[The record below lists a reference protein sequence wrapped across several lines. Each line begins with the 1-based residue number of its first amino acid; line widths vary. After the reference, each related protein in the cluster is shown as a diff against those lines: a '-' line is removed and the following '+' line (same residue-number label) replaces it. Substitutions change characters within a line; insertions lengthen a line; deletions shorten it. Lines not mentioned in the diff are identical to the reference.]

1 MRYGLIAGLAT
12 VLLMSGTALAQ
23 VPVTA
28 TTELNVRAG
37 PGTNFPVVGV
47 IPEGGAAVIGG
58 CVADSRWCTVAYDG
72 GEGWAYSDYLSADL
86 NGQLVV
92 ITDRGTDLG
101 VPATVY
107 EGPPAAVPGAVG
119 GAIAGAVI
127 AGPVGAVVG
136 GVAGAAIGAAVD
148 PPKEVRTYV
157 TENALDPV
165 YVDGEVVVGAT
176 LPEPV
181 AVTPVPNSEYAYV
194 YLNGVPVLVEPGTRK
209 VVYIF
214 RS

>member
-1 MRYGLIAGLAT
+1 MRYGLIAGLAA
-12 VLLMSGTALAQ
+12 VLLMSGAALAE
-23 VPVTA
+23 VPATA

-37 PGTNFPVVGV
+37 PGTNFPVGGV
-47 IPEGGAAVIGG
+47 IPEGGRAVIGG
-58 CVADSRWCTVAYDG
+58 CVADSRWCTVSYDG
-72 GEGWAYSDYLSADL
+72 GQGWAYSDYLSADL
-86 NGQLVV
+86 GGQQVV
-92 ITDRGTDLG
+92 ITDRVTDLG

-127 AGPVGAVVG
+127 AGPVGAIVG
-136 GVAGAAIGAAVD
+136 GVAGATLGAAVD
-148 PPKEVRTYV
+148 PPKEVRAYV
-157 TENALDPV
+157 TEHQFEPV

-181 AVTPVPNSEYAYV
+181 VVTPVPQSNYAYV
-194 YLNGVPVLVEPGTRK
+194 YVNGVPVLVEPDTRK

>member
-1 MRYGLIAGLAT
+1 MRQGLIAGIAAT
-12 VLLMSGTALAQ
+12 LLLSGTALAA
-23 VPVTA
+23 VPVIA

-37 PGTNFPVVGV
+37 PGTNFPVVGM
-47 IPEGGAAVIGG
+47 IAEGGAAVIGG
-58 CVADSRWCTVAYDG
+58 CVAETRWCTVSYDG
-72 GEGWAYSDYLSADL
+72 GEGWAYSDYLTADL
-86 NGQLVV
+86 GGQQV
-92 ITDRGTDLG
+92 IITERGTDLG

-136 GVAGAAIGAAVD
+136 GVAGATLGAAVD
-148 PPKEVRTYV
+148 PPKEVRAYV
-157 TENALDPV
+157 TENALEPV
-165 YVDGEVVVGAT
+165 YLDGEVVVGAT

-181 AVTPVPNSEYAYV
+181 VVTPVPDSQYAYV
-194 YLNGVPVLVEPGTRK
+194 YVNGVPVLVEPDTRK